1 VEAKNTASQFHSAM
15 GMGKN
20 KAKALQSAMQGL
32 FKRKIAVDV
41 KVVAAS
47 YVTRLR
53 DFSVLLTWPPWLG

>member
-1 VEAKNTASQFHSAM
+1 MLLAWFPFGV
-15 GMGKN
+15 
-20 KAKALQSAMQGL
+20 ALFVSSLPFQLRPPSERTPL
-32 FKRKIAVDV
+32 AVDV

>member
-1 VEAKNTASQFHSAM
+1 MATSNTNNIFASVLTYAAPTS
-15 GMGKN
+15 
-20 KAKALQSAMQGL
+20 
-32 FKRKIAVDV
+32 VDV